1 MDLLA
6 DRSGAVEAAVIEF
19 GGFLGI
25 GMRKIAISWAD
36 LRFEPDGK
44 QLIAI
49 LDIPRDQLRAAP
61 EYKPDQ
67 PSIVTKVIEPLIPS
81 TETPPEPPPAPR

>member
-1 MDLLA
+1 VPSIEVRSSREKNIGRVVDLLA
-6 DRSGAVEAAVIEF
+6 DRSGAVESAVVEF

-44 QLIAI
+44 
-49 LDIPRDQLRAAP
+49 
-61 EYKPDQ
+61 
-67 PSIVTKVIEPLIPS
+67 
-81 TETPPEPPPAPR
+81 